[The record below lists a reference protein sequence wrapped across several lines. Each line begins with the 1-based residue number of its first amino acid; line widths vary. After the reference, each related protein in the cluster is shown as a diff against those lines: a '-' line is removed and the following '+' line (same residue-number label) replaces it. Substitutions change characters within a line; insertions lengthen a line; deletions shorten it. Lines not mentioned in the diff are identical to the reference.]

1 MNNTPEQTPDLVS
14 IVDEEGNTH
23 LFEELD
29 RIEYEGQKFIAL
41 LPIPENEEDDEEDDE
56 LIILSVREDGG
67 EIWLEPIEDDELFDE
82 VAQAFEERLAE
93 QFDFE

>member
-14 IVDEEGNTH
+14 IADEEGNTH

-29 RIEYEGQKFIAL
+29 RIEYEGQKYVAL
-41 LPIPENEEDDEEDDE
+41 LPVSENEDDEENDE
-56 LIILSVREDGG
+56 LIILSVREEGKD
-67 EIWLEPIEDDELFDE
+67 IWLEPIKDDELFDE
-82 VAQAFEERLAE
+82 VAQAFEERLEE